1 MKMTRRTLAT
11 HSRSASLWSIY
22 MRRVLSCCLFLLLL
36 VARLNQTSLAGTNED
51 WQASFVDSARVIHKL
66 VDLKN
71 FAIYWDSAAPPLR
84 FDHIQV
90 RATVILGC
98 RQWDFLVCWTRCYA
112 AHRS

>member
-1 MKMTRRTLAT
+1 
-11 HSRSASLWSIY
+11 
-22 MRRVLSCCLFLLLL
+22 MRRVLLLE
-36 VARLNQTSLAGTNED
+36 VFAGRLSNRSLRTGTNED

-90 RATVILGC
+90 R
-98 RQWDFLVCWTRCYA
+98 QPVCGWVGGA
-112 AHRS
+112 AVSGEPLLSLLLRTWVSYWRS